1 MRAPAFWW
9 RPPALA
15 AMLLAPIGWIYGAV
29 TARRMVRAGA
39 RAGVPVICV
48 GNFVAGG
55 AGKTPTAIAIAGRL
69 AADGRRP
76 VFLSRGYGGT
86 LAGPIRVDPAVH
98 RAQDCGDEPLLLA
111 RAAPTV
117 VARDRL
123 AGARLAATLGDVI
136 VMDDGLQNPTLHKD
150 VTIAVVDGESGVGNG
165 LCCPAG
171 PLRAPLRDQ
180 LRHVDVVI
188 VIGPGQAGDAVAR
201 TAGEAGLGGKPTRV
215 LRAKL
220 SPDPDAADRL
230 AGRAVL
236 AFAGIGRPEKFWRTL
251 AHIGVRVAACRPFPD
266 HHPYTRTEIESLLHD
281 ARRQGLT
288 LVTTEKDWV
297 RVARVTAPD
306 DVPAIAVL
314 PVSLAWQDEA
324 GLQSMLAQISGCGQS

>member
-9 RPPALA
+9 RPPSLA
-15 AMLLAPIGWIYGAV
+15 SALLAPIGWIYGAV
-29 TARRMVRAGA
+29 TARRMARPGT

-55 AGKTPTAIAIAGRL
+55 AGKTPTAIAIAGHL
-69 AADGRRP
+69 SADGRRP

-86 LAGPIRVDPAVH
+86 LVGPIRVDPAVH

-150 VTIAVVDGESGVGNG
+150 LTIAVVDGESGVGNG
-165 LCCPAG
+165 LCFPAG
-171 PLRAPLRDQ
+171 PLRAPLLEQ
-180 LRHVDVVI
+180 LSHVDVVI

-201 TAGEAGLGGKPTRV
+201 RAGEVGRRGRPARV
-215 LRAKL
+215 LRATL
-220 SPDPDAADRL
+220 SPDPVAAGRL
-230 AGRAVL
+230 SGRAVL

-251 AHIGVRVAACRPFPD
+251 ELIGSRLAARRPFPD
-266 HHPYTRTEIESLLHD
+266 HHPYTRAEIDSLLD
-281 ARRQGLT
+281 EARRQGLT

-297 RVARVTAPD
+297 RVVRVIAPD
-306 DVPAIAVL
+306 AAPAIAVL
-314 PVSLAWQDEA
+314 PVSLACQDEA
-324 GLQSMLAQISGCGQS
+324 GWTALMARISGCVLP